1 GAGRGR
7 ARGQGDPRGRD
18 QADGPPAHVEEEAC
32 RQGGSRIS
40 RCGRRRDGGEAVH
53 VEGRGRVRVHAG
65 TDESIDVLLQEGR
78 TFPRP
83 DGFRERALI
92 RDESIY
98 AEAERDLD
106 AFWLARTA
114 ELVGWSDAPQE
125 GLRWDP
131 PHCTWFADGRLNAS
145 HSCLDR
151 H

>member
-1 GAGRGR
+1 M
-7 ARGQGDPRGRD
+7 
-18 QADGPPAHVEEEAC
+18 
-32 RQGGSRIS
+32 
-40 RCGRRRDGGEAVH
+40 
-53 VEGRGRVRVHAG
+53 

-78 TFPRP
+78 TFPP
-83 DGFRERALI
+83 PEGFRERALI
-92 RDESIY
+92 RDEGIY

-114 ELVGWSDAPQE
+114 ELVGWSEAPKE

-151 H
+151 HVEAGAGDTPARPIPPAVC